1 LQNSCH
7 RACNK
12 VLIVNNQEMKTFSTN
27 QIKNLLIVGNSGSGK
42 TTLAE
47 AMLFEGGV
55 IERRGDVESKN
66 TVSDFKEIEQNN
78 TSSVFSSL
86 LYTIYNDHKINLID
100 APGLDDFVNGVVS
113 GLSVTDSA
121 LLLVN
126 AQNGIEVGAEIHSR
140 YLARANKPI
149 IFVVNQLDHEKA
161 NWEKTIESIKERFG
175 SNAVVVQ
182 YPVHAGSGFDSVI
195 DVLTMKMYKYSKDGG
210 KPQIL
215 DIPADQADH
224 AAELHNTL
232 IEKAAESE
240 ESLMEQFFANDTLT
254 PEEFQKGIKAG
265 LLQRG
270 LFPVFCVSAKKNMG
284 VGRLLEFIS
293 QVTPGP
299 NEVPAPM
306 AGSKEVKCDPSGPAT
321 LFVYKSA
328 VETHI
333 GEINYFKV
341 MSGEIK
347 EGMDL
352 TNNTTQNK
360 ERIAQIFVVAGKIRT
375 KVPNMIAGDL
385 GATVKLKSTKT
396 NHTLSVDTSLKFP
409 AIEFPEPKYRT
420 AIRPL
425 SEGDDE
431 KLGEAL
437 QRMNFE
443 DPTIQIEYSK
453 ELKQIILSG
462 QGEYH
467 LNILKWH
474 LDNVFKI
481 GVEFHSPK
489 IPYRETITKFAYADY
504 RHKKQSGG
512 AGQFGEVHLIVEPH
526 REGDPDPGM
535 FKIDGKDQKISIRDK
550 EEIVLPWGG
559 KLVYYNCIVG
569 GSIDARFLPAILKG
583 IMEKIEEGP
592 LTGSYTRDVRVYI
605 YDGKMHPVDS
615 NEISFRLAGRN
626 AFSQAFKKAAP
637 KILEPVYQV
646 DVLVPG
652 DRMGDVMSDLQGR
665 RAIVQ
670 GMGTDMGFQKITAKV
685 PLAEMNKYSTALSS
699 ITGGRAMYS
708 MKFLDYE
715 QVPGNVQEELLKSYE
730 AEEKEE

>member
-1 LQNSCH
+1 
-7 RACNK
+7 
-12 VLIVNNQEMKTFSTN
+12 MKTYSTG
-27 QIKNLLIVGNSGSGK
+27 QIKNLVIVGNSGSGK

-47 AMLFEGGV
+47 AMLYEGGV

-78 TSSVFSSL
+78 TCSVFSSL
-86 LYTIYNDHKINLID
+86 LYTLYNDNKINLID
-100 APGLDDFVNGVVS
+100 APGLDDFVNGVIS
-113 GLSVTDSA
+113 ALTVTDTA
-121 LLLVN
+121 LMVVN
-126 AQNGIEVGAEIHSR
+126 AQNGIEVGAEIHGR
-140 YLARANKPI
+140 YLAKANKSI
-149 IFVVNQLDHEKA
+149 IFVVNQVDHEKA

-175 SNAVVVQ
+175 NHAVLIQ
-182 YPVHAGSGFDSVI
+182 YPVNTGAGFDSVV
-195 DVLTMKMYKYSKDGG
+195 DVLTMKMYKFPKEGG

-215 DIPADQADH
+215 DIPDDQKDQAEELH
-224 AAELHNTL
+224 AAL
-232 IEKAAESE
+232 IERAAESD

-254 PEEFQKGIKAG
+254 PDELQKGIKAG
-265 LLQRG
+265 LMQRG
-270 LFPVFCVSAKKNMG
+270 LFPIFCVSAKRNIG
-284 VGRLLEFIS
+284 VGRLLEFIT
-293 QVTPGP
+293 QVAPSP
-299 NEVPAPM
+299 NEVPAPV
-306 AGSKEVKCDPSGPAT
+306 AGSKEVKCDPSGHAT

-341 MSGEIK
+341 MAGEIK
-347 EGMDL
+347 EGIDL
-352 TNNTTQNK
+352 TNNSTQNK
-360 ERIAQIFVVAGKIRT
+360 ERIAQIFAVAGKNRS
-375 KVPNMIAGDL
+375 KVPNMLAGDL
-385 GATVKLKSTKT
+385 GATVKLKATKT
-396 NHTLSVDTSLKFP
+396 NQTLSLDTNIKFP

-420 AIRPL
+420 AIRTL
-425 SEGDDE
+425 SEGDEE

-453 ELKQIILSG
+453 ELKQIILLG

-474 LDNVFKI
+474 LDHIFKLNT
-481 GVEFHSPK
+481 EFLAPK
-489 IPYRETITKFAYADY
+489 IPYRETITKFAQADY

-512 AGQFGEVHLIVEPH
+512 AGQFGEVHLVIEPH
-526 REGDPDPGM
+526 KEGTPDTEM
-535 FKIDGKDQKISIRDK
+535 FKIEGKDQKMSIRDR
-550 EEIVLPWGG
+550 EEIPLTWGG
-559 KLVYYNCIVG
+559 KLIFYNCIVG

-583 IMEKIEEGP
+583 LMEKIEVGP
-592 LTGSYTRDVRVYI
+592 LTGSYARDIRVYV

-615 NEISFRLAGRN
+615 NEISFKLAGRN
-626 AFSQAFKKAAP
+626 AFSMAFKKAAP
-637 KILEPVYQV
+637 KILEPMYQV

-670 GMGTDMGFQKITAKV
+670 GMSSEMGFQKIIAKV

-708 MKFLDYE
+708 MKFLEYE
-715 QVPGNVQEELLKSYE
+715 PVPGNIQEELLKAYE

>member
-1 LQNSCH
+1 
-7 RACNK
+7 
-12 VLIVNNQEMKTFSTN
+12 MKTYSTG
-27 QIKNLLIVGNSGSGK
+27 QIKNLVIVGNSGSGK

-78 TSSVFSSL
+78 TCSVFSTL
-86 LYTIYNDHKINLID
+86 LYTLYNDNKINLID
-100 APGLDDFVNGVVS
+100 VPGLDDFVNGVVS
-113 GLSVTDSA
+113 ALAVTDTA
-121 LLLVN
+121 LMVVN
-126 AQNGIEVGAEIHSR
+126 AQNGIEVGAEIHGR
-140 YLARANKPI
+140 YLANANKSI
-149 IFVVNQLDHEKA
+149 IFVVNQLDHEKS
-161 NWEKTIESIKERFG
+161 NWDKTIESIKERFG
-175 SNAVVVQ
+175 THAVLVQ
-182 YPVHAGSGFDSVI
+182 YPVNAGNGFDSII
-195 DVLTMKMYKYSKDGG
+195 DVLTMKLYKYPKDGG

-215 DIPADQADH
+215 DIPADQKEQADSIQ
-224 AAELHNTL
+224 AAL
-232 IEKAAESE
+232 IERAAESD
-240 ESLMEQFFANDTLT
+240 ESLMELFFANDTLS
-254 PEEFQKGIKAG
+254 PEELQKGIKAG

-270 LFPVFCVSAKKNMG
+270 LFPVVCVSAKRNIG
-284 VGRLLEFIS
+284 VGRLLEFIT
-293 QVTPGP
+293 QVAPSP
-299 NEVPAPM
+299 NDIPAPVVE
-306 AGSKEVKCDPSGPAT
+306 SKVVKCDPAGQAT

-341 MSGEIK
+341 MAGEIK

-352 TNNTTQNK
+352 TNNSTHNK
-360 ERIAQIFVVAGKIRT
+360 ERLAQLFAVAGKNRT
-375 KVPNMIAGDL
+375 KVPNMFAGDL
-385 GATVKLKSTKT
+385 GATVKLKATKT
-396 NHTLSVDTSLKFP
+396 NQTLSMDTGLKFP
-409 AIEFPEPKYRT
+409 AIVFPEPKYRT
-420 AIRPL
+420 AIRTL

-437 QRMNFE
+437 QRMHFE
-443 DPTIQIEYSK
+443 DPTIHIEYSK

-474 LDNVFKI
+474 LDNIFKI
-481 GVEFHSPK
+481 GTEFLTPK
-489 IPYRETITKFAYADY
+489 IPYRETITKYAVADY

-512 AGQFGEVHLIVEPH
+512 SGQFGEVHLVIEPH
-526 REGDPDPGM
+526 KEGTPDTAM
-535 FKIDGKDQKISIRDK
+535 FSIDGKDQKMSLRDK
-550 EEIVLPWGG
+550 EEISLPWGG
-559 KLVYYNCIVG
+559 KLLFFNCIVG

-583 IMEKIEEGP
+583 LMEKIETGP
-592 LTGSYTRDVRVYI
+592 LTGSYARDIRVYV

-615 NEISFRLAGRN
+615 NEISFKLAGRN
-626 AFSQAFKKAAP
+626 AFSLAFKKASP

-665 RAIVQ
+665 RAIVL
-670 GMGTDMGFQKITAKV
+670 GMSSEMGFQKIIAKV

-699 ITGGRAMYS
+699 LTGGRAVYS
-708 MKFLDYE
+708 MKFLEYE
-715 QVPGNVQEELLKSYE
+715 PVPGNIQDELLKAYE

>member
-1 LQNSCH
+1 
-7 RACNK
+7 
-12 VLIVNNQEMKTFSTN
+12 MKTFSTK

-78 TSSVFSSL
+78 NSSVFSSL
-86 LYTIYNDHKINLID
+86 LYTIYNDHKINFID
-100 APGLDDFVNGVVS
+100 APGLDDFVNGIAS
-113 GLSVTDSA
+113 GLVVTDSA
-121 LLLVN
+121 LLVVN
-126 AQNGIEVGAEIHSR
+126 AQNGIEVGAEIHGR

-149 IFVVNQLDHEKA
+149 IFVVNQVDHEKA
-161 NWEKTIESIKERFG
+161 NWEKTIESIRERFG
-175 SNAVVVQ
+175 SHAVVMQ
-182 YPVHAGSGFDSVI
+182 FPVHAGAGFDSVI
-195 DVLTMKMYKYSKDGG
+195 DVLMMKMLKYPKEGG
-210 KPQIL
+210 KPQVL
-215 DIPADQADH
+215 DIPADQKDQADELH
-224 AAELHNTL
+224 AEL
-232 IEKAAESE
+232 IERAAESD
-240 ESLMEQFFANDTLT
+240 ESLMEQFFANDSLT
-254 PEEFQKGIKAG
+254 PEELQKGIKAG
-265 LLQRG
+265 LLSRG
-270 LFPVFCVSAKKNMG
+270 IFPVFCVSAKKNMG

-293 QVTPGP
+293 QVTPSP
-299 NEVPAPM
+299 DDVPAPM
-306 AGSKEVKCDPSGPAT
+306 AGNKAVKCDVAGPAT
-321 LFVYKSA
+321 LFVYKSS

-347 EGMDL
+347 EGIDL

-360 ERIAQIFVVAGKIRT
+360 ERIAQIFVVAGKNRT
-375 KVPNMIAGDL
+375 KVPNMLAGDL
-385 GATVKLKSTKT
+385 GATVKLKATRT
-396 NHTLSVDTSLKFP
+396 NQTLSTDTSIKFAP
-409 AIEFPEPKYRT
+409 IEFPEPKYRT

-425 SEGDDE
+425 NESDDE

-437 QRMNFE
+437 QRMYFE

-467 LNILKWH
+467 LNIVKWH
-474 LDNVFKI
+474 LDNIFKI
-481 GVEFHSPK
+481 GIEFLSPK

-512 AGQFGEVHLIVEPH
+512 AGQFGEVHLIIEPYK
-526 REGDPDPGM
+526 EGAPDPST
-535 FKIDGKDQKISIRDK
+535 FLIDGKEQKVSIRDK
-550 EEIVLPWGG
+550 EEIPLAWGG
-559 KLVYYNCIVG
+559 KLVYHNCIVG
-569 GSIDARFLPAILKG
+569 GSIDARFMPAILKG

-592 LTGSYTRDVRVYI
+592 LTGSYARDIKVYV

-626 AFSQAFKKAAP
+626 AFSQAFKKANP
-637 KILEPVYQV
+637 KIMEPVYQV

-670 GMGTDMGFQKITAKV
+670 GMSTEMGFQKITAKV

-708 MKFLDYE
+708 MKFIEYE
-715 QVPGNVQEELLKSYE
+715 QVPGNVQEELLKAYE

>member
-1 LQNSCH
+1 
-7 RACNK
+7 
-12 VLIVNNQEMKTFSTN
+12 MKTFSTD
-27 QIKNLLIVGNSGSGK
+27 QIKNLVIVGNSGSGK

-47 AMLFEGGV
+47 AMLFEGS
-55 IERRGDVESKN
+55 IIDRRGDVESKN
-66 TVSDFKEIEQNN
+66 TVSDFKEIEQTN
-78 TSSVFSSL
+78 TCSIFSSL

-100 APGLDDFVNGVVS
+100 APGLDDFINGVIC
-113 GLSVTDSA
+113 A
-121 LLLVN
+121 LPVVDTALMIVN
-126 AQNGIEVGAEIHSR
+126 AQNGIEVGAEIHGR
-140 YLARANKPI
+140 YLNKADKPV

-161 NWEKTIESIKERFG
+161 NWEKTIESIKERFSQHAVVMQYPLNAG
-175 SNAVVVQ
+175 SN
-182 YPVHAGSGFDSVI
+182 FDSII
-195 DVLTMKMYKYSKDGG
+195 DVLTMKMYKFPKEGG
-210 KPQIL
+210 KPQIV
-215 DIPADQADH
+215 DIPADQMNQAK
-224 AAELHNTL
+224 ELHSAL
-232 IEKAAESE
+232 MERAAESD

-270 LFPVFCVSAKKNMG
+270 MFPIFCVSAKRNIG
-284 VGRLLEFIS
+284 VNRLMEFIS
-293 QVTPGP
+293 QVAPGP
-299 NEVPAPM
+299 ADVQAPL
-306 AGSKEVKCDPSGPAT
+306 AGGKEVKCNTGGPAT

-341 MSGEIK
+341 MAGEIK
-347 EGMDL
+347 EGMDI
-352 TNNTTQNK
+352 TNNNTQNK
-360 ERIAQIFVVAGKIRT
+360 ERIAQIFAVAGKNRT
-375 KVPNMIAGDL
+375 KVPGMLAGDL
-385 GATVKLKSTKT
+385 GATVKLKATKT
-396 NHTLSVDTSLKFP
+396 NHTLSADSNIQFP
-409 AIEFPEPKYRT
+409 SIEFPEPKFRT
-420 AIRPL
+420 AIKPL
-425 SEGDDE
+425 SEGDEE

-474 LDNVFKI
+474 LDNIFKI
-481 GVEFHSPK
+481 GTEFVTPR
-489 IPYRETITKFAYADY
+489 IPYRETITKSAPADY

-512 AGQFGEVHLIVEPH
+512 AGQFGEVHLVIEPYK
-526 REGDPDPGM
+526 EGAPDTVM
-535 FKIDGKDQKISIRDK
+535 FQIDGKDQKMSIRDK
-550 EEIVLPWGG
+550 EELDLAWGG

-569 GSIDARFLPAILKG
+569 GSIDARFMPAILKG
-583 IMEKIEEGP
+583 IMEKMEVGP
-592 LTGSYTRDVRVYI
+592 LTGCYARDIKVYV

-626 AFSQAFKKAAP
+626 AFSEAFKKAAP

-670 GMGTDMGFQKITAKV
+670 GMSTEMGFQKITAKV

-699 ITGGRAMYS
+699 ISGGRAMYS
-708 MKFLDYE
+708 MKFLGYE
-715 QVPGNVQEELLKSYE
+715 QVPGNVQEELLKAYE

>member
-1 LQNSCH
+1 
-7 RACNK
+7 
-12 VLIVNNQEMKTFSTN
+12 MKTYSTS
-27 QIKNLLIVGNSGSGK
+27 QIKNLLVVGNSGSGK

-78 TSSVFSSL
+78 TCSIFSSL
-86 LYTIYNDHKINLID
+86 LYTLYNDHKINLID
-100 APGLDDFVNGVVS
+100 VPGLDDFVNGVVS
-113 GLSVTDSA
+113 GLVVTDSA
-121 LLLVN
+121 LLVVN
-126 AQNGIEVGAEIHSR
+126 AQNGIEVGAEIHGR
-140 YLARANKPI
+140 YLAKANKPI
-149 IFVVNQLDHEKA
+149 IFVVNQVDHEKA

-175 SNAVVVQ
+175 NHAVVVQ
-182 YPVHAGSGFDSVI
+182 YPVHAGSGFDAVI
-195 DVLTMKMYKYSKDGG
+195 DVLTMKMYKYAKDGG

-215 DIPADQADH
+215 DIPADQKEQSD
-224 AAELHNTL
+224 ELHSIL
-232 IEKAAESE
+232 IERAAESD

-270 LFPVFCVSAKKNMG
+270 LFPIFCVSAKRNMG
-284 VGRLLEFIS
+284 VGRLLEFVS
-293 QVTPGP
+293 QVAPGP
-299 NEVPAPM
+299 NEVPAPL
-306 AGSKEVKCDPSGPAT
+306 AGTKEVKCDPSGPAT

-341 MSGEIK
+341 MAGEIK
-347 EGMDL
+347 EGIDL

-360 ERIAQIFVVAGKIRT
+360 ERIAQIFVVAGKNRT
-375 KVPNMIAGDL
+375 KVPNMLAGDL
-385 GATVKLKSTKT
+385 GATVKLKATKT
-396 NHTLSVDTSLKFP
+396 NHTLSLDTNLKFP
-409 AIEFPEPKYRT
+409 SIEFPEPKYRT
-420 AIRPL
+420 AIKPL

-453 ELKQIILSG
+453 ELKQIIILG

-474 LDNVFKI
+474 LDNIFKI
-481 GVEFHSPK
+481 GTEFLTPK

-512 AGQFGEVHLIVEPH
+512 AGQFGEVHLVIEPH
-526 REGDPDPGM
+526 KEGAPDPEM

-550 EEIVLPWGG
+550 EEIPLAWGG
-559 KLVYYNCIVG
+559 KLVYYSCIVG

-592 LTGSYTRDVRVYI
+592 LTGSYARDIRVYV

-626 AFSQAFKKAAP
+626 AFSLAFKKAAP

-646 DVLVPG
+646 DVWVPG

-670 GMGTDMGFQKITAKV
+670 GMSTEMGFQKITAKV

-708 MKFLDYE
+708 MKFLEYE
-715 QVPGNVQEELLKSYE
+715 QVPGTLQEELLKAYE